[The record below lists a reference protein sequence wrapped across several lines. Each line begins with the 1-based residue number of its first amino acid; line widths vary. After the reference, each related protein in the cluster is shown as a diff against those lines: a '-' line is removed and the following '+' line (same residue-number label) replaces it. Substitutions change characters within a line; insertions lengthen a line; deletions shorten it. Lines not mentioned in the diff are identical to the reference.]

1 VLRLTH
7 MLAQRWIDLHE
18 RLLMQAKEI
27 IFAAITVMAALSPA
41 GHPLDEGESL
51 HGQLTT
57 LNHAL
62 RHMEGLQRTERIKKH
77 YQSLMAGR
85 DPCSLANDEKSLDDI
100 FKATALVQLYSLSES
115 HANTLGCLYQKLL
128 RSETVSTWHTI
139 TYAGALVSI
148 ARFDDANR
156 LLEEIKDR
164 QTSPLPVIKQA
175 PADAN
180 RDSWR
185 LLSLKNADEASVSQW
200 TSAPEHLQVV
210 AVVHP
215 SCGPSARAMAGIT
228 TRSDLAWLRGR
239 LTLLVPP
246 DSTLPASGIL
256 EWNRAN
262 PDLPMHRMYTR
273 DDWAALAS
281 LDTPT
286 FYLMQ
291 GTQVIER
298 FEGWPN
304 DAGLQRLQAALA
316 H

>member
-1 VLRLTH
+1 
-7 MLAQRWIDLHE
+7 MLKLPHIPMQDRTYLHE
-18 RLLMQAKEI
+18 QLRMSAKKI
-27 IFAAITVMAALSPA
+27 ILATIAIMAASSST
-41 GHPLDEGESL
+41 GHSLEEGESL
-51 HGQLTT
+51 HGQLAT

-62 RHMEGLQRTERIKKH
+62 RYTDGLQRAAQITER

-85 DPCSLANDEKSLDDI
+85 NPCSLASDTKSLDDI
-100 FKATALVQLYSLSES
+100 FRATAFAQLYSLSES
-115 HANTLGCLYQKLL
+115 HVDTLTCLYQKLL

-185 LLSLKNADEASVSQW
+185 LLSLENTDEASVSHW
-200 TSAPEHLQVV
+200 KPAPEHLQVV

-215 SCGPSARAMAGIT
+215 ACGPSARAMGEIT
-228 TRSDLAWLRGR
+228 GRNDLAWLRDR
-239 LTLLVPP
+239 LILLVPP
-246 DSTLPASGIL
+246 GSTLPARGML
-256 EWNRAN
+256 EWNRSH
-262 PDLPMHRMYTR
+262 PDLPMHCMYTR

-298 FEGWPN
+298 FQGWPN

-316 H
+316 L